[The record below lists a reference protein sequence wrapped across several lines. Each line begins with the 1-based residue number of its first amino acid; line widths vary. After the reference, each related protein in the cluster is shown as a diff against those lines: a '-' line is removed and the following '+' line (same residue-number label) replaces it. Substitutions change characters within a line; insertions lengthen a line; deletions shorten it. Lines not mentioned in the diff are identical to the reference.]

1 MLVCVACCRCC
12 CNAIRLKVFSDCFSQ
27 ICKFSSIK
35 VRRMTFMAPFNQ
47 LCCVVCVCEC
57 TVACC
62 VPIWKDPAAN
72 LSKIICISA
81 MPGEL
86 HLYCWF
92 AQQCWHW
99 PVFLLR
105 CKKSV
110 EIAHKHENNMH
121 SVSNT
126 MSKCRFH
133 SNLTTTYTIF
143 DVEILNQIFE
153 VILNWL

>member
-1 MLVCVACCRCC
+1 M
-12 CNAIRLKVFSDCFSQ
+12 
-27 ICKFSSIK
+27 
-35 VRRMTFMAPFNQ
+35 RRMTFMAPFNQ

-57 TVACC
+57 TVVLCPYLKRSCC
-62 VPIWKDPAAN
+62 KSFKN
-72 LSKIICISA
+72 NMYLCHA